1 MKGRKPRPTQIKILE
16 GEKNKNRI
24 NRREPK
30 PHPGRPTCPDH
41 HSPAAKSEW
50 KRIVPQ
56 REEMGRLSKN
66 DRTELALYCQAYAR
80 WKKAEDVLNE
90 KGELYK
96 TQSGNVI
103 TSPML
108 WVANKAMEQ
117 CHKFLV
123 EFGMTPASRGRI
135 NVAGPGEDDGWN
147 KLLDFCSAS
156 SKRGFQSDKNSV
168 DE

>member
-1 MKGRKPRPTQIKILE
+1 MKGRIPRPTKIKILE
-16 GEKNKNRI
+16 GERNKNRI
-24 NRREPK
+24 NKHEPR

-41 HSPAAKSEW
+41 LSSAAKVEW

-56 REEMGRLSKN
+56 LEEMDLLSKI

-80 WKKAEDVLNE
+80 WKKAESVINE

-117 CHKFLV
+117 CHKFLT

-135 NVAGPGEDDGWN
+135 SVARPGEDDGWN
-147 KLLDFCSAS
+147 KLLDFC
-156 SKRGFQSDKNSV
+156 KEKTNV
-168 DE
+168 

>member
-1 MKGRKPRPTQIKILE
+1 MKGRKPRPTKIKILE

-41 HSPAAKSEW
+41 LSTAAKSEW

-56 REEMGRLSKN
+56 LEDMGLLSKI
-66 DRTELALYCQAYAR
+66 DRTELAFYCQAYAR
-80 WKKAEDVLNE
+80 WKKAEAVLNE

-103 TSPML
+103 ISPML
-108 WVANKAMEQ
+108 WVANRAMEQ
-117 CHKFLV
+117 CHKFLI

-135 NVAGPGEDDGWN
+135 SVSRPGEDDGWN
-147 KLLDFCSAS
+147 KLLDFCKETSN
-156 SKRGFQSDKNSV
+156 SK
-168 DE
+168 

>member
-41 HSPAAKSEW
+41 LSPAAKSEW

-56 REEMGRLSKN
+56 LEEMGRLSKN

>member
-1 MKGRKPRPTQIKILE
+1 MKGRIPRPTKIKILE
-16 GEKNKNRI
+16 GERNKNRI
-24 NRREPK
+24 NKHEPK
-30 PHPGRPTCPDH
+30 PHHGRPTCPAPL
-41 HSPAAKSEW
+41 SSAAKVEW

-56 REEMGRLSKN
+56 LEEMGLISKI

-80 WKKAEDVLNE
+80 WKKAEAVINE

-117 CHKFLV
+117 CHKFLT

-135 NVAGPGEDDGWN
+135 SVARPGEDDGWN
-147 KLLDFCSAS
+147 KLLDFC
-156 SKRGFQSDKNSV
+156 KEKTNV
-168 DE
+168 